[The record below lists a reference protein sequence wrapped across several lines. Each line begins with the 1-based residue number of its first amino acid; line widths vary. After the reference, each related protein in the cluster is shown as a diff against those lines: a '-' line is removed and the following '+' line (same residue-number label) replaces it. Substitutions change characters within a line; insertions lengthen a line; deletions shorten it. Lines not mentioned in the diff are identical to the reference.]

1 MVTTTKKI
9 KLNLN
14 ETGEYTIEEILTKY
28 EPYIRKTVNYYNNFL
43 KKFIGHAVYVDFEDL
58 EQICKMGI
66 IKAYERYDIEYV
78 GTRSDYNQSDPIGF
92 YPYLDQM
99 AQGELRRYCRDILQM
114 RRKDIDPSSIFIDSM
129 NRTVNN
135 TDKGN
140 AEIELIDTLDLVEKD
155 SYEDLENKLEVE
167 RLLSFIPERDKDIVI
182 DSFFYNLSQQKIAE
196 KYKVSQAQI
205 SRVLRKSI
213 KIMRTISENK
223 EKETIA
229 PMRTKKVKAIEFDTL
244 FDFLNK
250 EVRNYFTLDKAIH
263 AYCNQANV
271 SIEDAYEALN
281 KRKASYETLKNLYT
295 TKRVPAN
302 TKKTTPSK
310 TVKQDIK
317 EVVEKAI
324 NEVKIVDE
332 VEVKPIEVKPVEVK
346 PIEDISSNIFDS
358 IKIINLTVD
367 IEGIEAKFS
376 PSGISLANMKL
387 EDLSIEDLKKLQK
400 SIQKVI
406 EINSTIYK

>member
-58 EQICKMGI
+58 EQICKIGI

-223 EKETIA
+223 EKETIT

-250 EVRNYFTLDKAIH
+250 GVQNYYTLDKAIH

-271 SIEDAYEALN
+271 LIEDAYEALN
-281 KRKASYETLKNLYT
+281 KRKASHEMLKNLYSI
-295 TKRVPAN
+295 KRVPINPEKPISKTAP
-302 TKKTTPSK
+302 KKTAK
-310 TVKQDIK
+310 EDIK

-324 NEVKIVDE
+324 NEVEIVDE
-332 VEVKPIEVKPVEVK
+332 VKTKPVEVK
-346 PIEDISSNIFDS
+346 PISSNIFDS
-358 IKIINLTVD
+358 IKIVNLTVD

-376 PSGISLANMKL
+376 PKGISLANLKL